1 VSISEQQRQ
10 ENQDRHLGE
19 RDPKRPP
26 GLSLVI
32 IAFILLAALG
42 YAIHPTGVSQAPT
55 PETSGGGP
63 SAMTNPAQSPT
74 GK

>member
-1 VSISEQQRQ
+1 MSISEQQRQ
-10 ENQDRHLGE
+10 ESQDRHLGE

-26 GLSLVI
+26 GLGLVV
-32 IAFILLAALG
+32 IAFVLLAALG
-42 YAIHPTGVSQAPT
+42 YAIHPTGRNPQAT
-55 PETSGGGP
+55 PSTGGGGP

>member
-1 VSISEQQRQ
+1 MSEEQRQ

-26 GLSLVI
+26 GLGLVI
-32 IAFILLAALG
+32 VAFVLLGALG
-42 YAIHPTGVSQAPT
+42 YLIHPGHRG
-55 PETSGGGP
+55 PETSPSASGGGP

>member
-26 GLSLVI
+26 GLGLVLVAFVL
-32 IAFILLAALG
+32 IATLG
-42 YAIHPTGVSQAPT
+42 YAIHPTGRSPQSS
-55 PETSGGGP
+55 PETGGGGP
-63 SAMTNPAQSPT
+63 SAMTNPSESPT

>member
-1 VSISEQQRQ
+1 MSISEQQRQ
-10 ENQDRHLGE
+10 ENQVGE

-26 GLSLVI
+26 GLGLVVL
-32 IAFILLAALG
+32 AFILLAALG
-42 YAIHPTGVSQAPT
+42 YAIHPIDRNPQATPSTG
-55 PETSGGGP
+55 GGGP

>member
-1 VSISEQQRQ
+1 MSMSEQQRQ

-26 GLSLVI
+26 GLGLVV
-32 IAFILLAALG
+32 IAFVLLAALG
-42 YAIHPTGVSQAPT
+42 YLIHPTHRGSESGPA
-55 PETSGGGP
+55 TSGGGP
-63 SAMTNPAQSPT
+63 SAMTNPSQSPT